1 MATIVTEDTADI
13 KSIKYRVVYNA
24 AASKAASRDIYTGV
38 VDIKETY
45 NLNAIAERMVAEGC
59 PVNIASIRLIL
70 TTFADLVA
78 KLVAEGRAVYI
89 PGLVRFSPAIRGTFA
104 TEEADWD
111 NAENQIV
118 VNASIGSRM
127 RVAAAKSTVQ
137 RIVTIVLPTFDQ
149 VVDMATQKPNVIT
162 SEGAFLVTGERFVWD
177 DTAEDEGFF
186 INVGGEER
194 KCTIHELD
202 PDNEYVI
209 LKTSQIFEQSG
220 QEVQLFFR
228 TRIDGKHRQ
237 IQFPETILT
246 AVAQ

>member
-1 MATIVTEDTADI
+1 MSSIVTEDTADI

-24 AASKAASRDIYTGV
+24 AASKAASRDIYTAL
-38 VDIKETY
+38 VDVKETY

-59 PVNIASIRLIL
+59 PVNIASIRLTL

-78 KLVAEGRAVYI
+78 KLVAEGRAVTI

-104 TEEADWD
+104 TEDADWD
-111 NAENQIV
+111 GAENQIV
-118 VNASIGSRM
+118 VNASIGPRM
-127 RVAAAKSTVQ
+127 RVAAATSSVQ
-137 RIVTIVLPTFDQ
+137 RINTVLLPVFDQ
-149 VVDMATQKPNVIT
+149 LIDMATQKPNVIT

-177 DTAEDEGFF
+177 DSAEDEGFF

-194 KCTIHELD
+194 KCTLHELD
-202 PDNEYVI
+202 ASNECVI
-209 LKTSQIFEQSG
+209 LKTSQIFETAG

-228 TRIDGKHRQ
+228 TRIDGKLRQ
-237 IQFPETILT
+237 IQYKGDIVT